1 MFIELLDVLRCVR
14 PHEDAW
20 LVGSFDALVDRHII
34 RGTLGCPVCSAE
46 YPIRNGVVH
55 FAGADAPVTGGETV
69 RAQTEADAPEPE
81 SALRLAALLGLAEP
95 GGIAVLTGR
104 WAGALEQIEVVAPG
118 VLVLVVNP
126 AASLPPLASAV
137 TTGLVLPMAAGSVR
151 AVALD
156 SGTGA
161 VVPGSEAVRV
171 LKPAGRLIAPVAVP
185 VPEGVTEIAR
195 DEHDWVAQ
203 RDATEATGPVL
214 RLTRRVP

>member
-55 FAGADAPVTGGETV
+55 FAGADAPVTAAGTERV
-69 RAQTEADAPEPE
+69 QTEPSPAGPE
-81 SALRLAALLGLAEP
+81 SALRLAALLGLADP

-104 WAGALEQIEVVAPG
+104 WAGALEQNEVVAPG
-118 VLVLVVNP
+118 VQVLVVNP
-126 AASLPPLASAV
+126 AASLPPLTSAV
-137 TTGLVLPMAAGSVR
+137 TTGLVLPMAGGSVR

-161 VVPGSEAVRV
+161 GVPGSEAVRV
-171 LKPAGRLIAPVAVP
+171 LRPEGRLVAPVAVP

-203 RDATEATGPVL
+203 RDALEATGPVL